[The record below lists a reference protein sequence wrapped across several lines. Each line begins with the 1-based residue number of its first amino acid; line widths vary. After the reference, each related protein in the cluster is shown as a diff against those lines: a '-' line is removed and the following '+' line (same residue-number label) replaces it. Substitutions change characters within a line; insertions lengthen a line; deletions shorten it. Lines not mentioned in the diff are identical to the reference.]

1 MAQLT
6 SNTTAFI
13 ESQQYSQFILDNLH
27 DYLLPEGMYRD
38 VTDFGSGTTLNIKT
52 VGTVT
57 LQDAAEDTPLNFTN
71 IDTGTITLAITDYI
85 GDAWKVSDDLRED
98 GSQVDTLMAM
108 RAMES
113 TRSLGENHETRF
125 LAVADAAQDKTG
137 GASGL
142 NLVNARPHRWIAGG
156 DGVTTRTV
164 ALADFVNMK
173 LAFDKANAPAG
184 GRIAIVDPI
193 VEATLNTLISATT
206 VVNNTPQ
213 FQGVLNEGF
222 ARDHRFVRNIMGWDI
237 YTSNFL
243 PSLAA
248 TETINGA
255 AYALAGGAGGDAV
268 TAAVGDKANL
278 FMCVAD
284 DSCKPVMHAW
294 RRAPQ
299 TEGWR
304 AEEERA
310 DKYQVTSRFGF
321 GVQRL
326 DTLGVILTDS
336 ATY

>member
-1 MAQLT
+1 MAHNT
-6 SNTTAFI
+6 ANTTAFI

-71 IDTGTITLAITDYI
+71 IDTGNITLSITDYI
-85 GDAWKVSDDLRED
+85 GDAWKVTDDLRED

-113 TRSLGENHETRF
+113 TRALGENHEGRC
-125 LAVADAAQDKTG
+125 LAVANGGQTAAD
-137 GASGL
+137 L
-142 NLVNARPHRWIAGG
+142 NLVNGRPHRWVAGG
-156 DGVTTRTV
+156 SGAATRNV
-164 ALADFVNMK
+164 VLADFVSMK
-173 LAFDKANAPAG
+173 LAFDKANAPAS

-193 VEATLNTLISATT
+193 VEATLNSLISQTS

-243 PSLAA
+243 PSLTA
-248 TETINGA
+248 TEAINGA
-255 AYALAGGAGGDAV
+255 AYDLAND
-268 TAAVGDKANL
+268 TAEVGDKANI

-304 AEEERA
+304 DQEERA

-321 GVQRL
+321 GVQRA
-326 DTLGVILTDS
+326 DTLGVLLTDE

>member
-1 MAQLT
+1 MAHLT
-6 SNTTAFI
+6 ENTTAFI
-13 ESQQYSQFILDNLH
+13 EAQQYSQFILDNLH

-71 IDTGTITLAITDYI
+71 IDTGTITLGITDYI
-85 GDAWKVSDDLRED
+85 GDAWKVTDDLRED

-125 LAVADAAQDKTG
+125 LGTANAGQTAAD
-137 GASGL
+137 L
-142 NLVNARPHRWIAGG
+142 NLVNNRPHRWIAGG
-156 DGVTTRTV
+156 DAATTRNIV
-164 ALADFVNMK
+164 LADFVSMK

-193 VEATLNTLISATT
+193 VEATLNTLISQTS

-243 PSLAA
+243 PSLTAA
-248 TETINGA
+248 EAINGA
-255 AYALAGGAGGDAV
+255 AYSLAND
-268 TAAVGDKANL
+268 TAEIGDKANI

-304 AEEERA
+304 DQEERA

-321 GVQRL
+321 GVQRA

>member
-71 IDTGTITLAITDYI
+71 IDTGNITLAITDYI
-85 GDAWKVSDDLRED
+85 GDAWKVTDDLRED

-113 TRSLGENHETRF
+113 TRALGENHEGRF
-125 LAVADAAQDKTG
+125 LSVANAGQTAANV
-137 GASGL
+137 
-142 NLVNARPHRWIAGG
+142 NLVNGRPHRFVAGG
-156 DGVTTRTV
+156 AGGTSRNVI
-164 ALADFVNMK
+164 LADFVAMK
-173 LAFDKANAPAG
+173 LSFDKANAPAS

-243 PSLAA
+243 PSLTA
-248 TETINGA
+248 TEAINGA
-255 AYALAGGAGGDAV
+255 AFDLAND
-268 TAAVGDKANL
+268 TAEIGDKANI

-304 AEEERA
+304 DQEERA

-321 GVQRL
+321 GVQRA
-326 DTLGVILTDS
+326 DTLGVILTDD

>member
-27 DYLLPEGMYRD
+27 DYLLPEGMWRD

-113 TRSLGENHETRF
+113 TRALGENHESRF
-125 LAVADAAQDKTG
+125 LATANSAQTAA
-137 GASGL
+137 GL
-142 NLVNARPHRWIAGG
+142 NLVNARPHRWVGSAAANAHTI
-156 DGVTTRTV
+156 T
-164 ALADFVNMK
+164 LADFVAMK
-173 LAFDKANAPAG
+173 LSFDKANAPAG

-193 VEATLNTLISATT
+193 VEATLNSLISVQT
-206 VVNNTPQ
+206 VVDNTPQ
-213 FQGVLNEGF
+213 FVGILNEGF
-222 ARDHRFVRNIMGWDI
+222 ARDHKFVRNIMGWDV
-237 YTSNFL
+237 YTSNFV
-243 PSLAA
+243 PS
-248 TETINGA
+248 I
-255 AYALAGGAGGDAV
+255 
-268 TAAVGDKANL
+268 TAAEAINASGYGLTSETAAIGDKANV

-321 GVQRL
+321 GAQRV
-326 DTLGVILTDS
+326 DTLGVILTDDT
-336 ATY
+336 TY

>member
-1 MAQLT
+1 MSQLT
-6 SNTTAFI
+6 SNTSAFI
-13 ESQQYSQFILDNLH
+13 EAQQYSQFILDNLH
-27 DYLLPEGMYRD
+27 DYLLPEGMWRD

-71 IDTGTITLAITDYI
+71 IDTGTINLTITDYI

-113 TRSLGENHETRF
+113 TRALGENHEGRF
-125 LAVADAAQDKTG
+125 LGTANNGQTAA
-137 GASGL
+137 
-142 NLVNARPHRWIAGG
+142 NLDFVNGRPHRWVAGG
-156 DGVTTRTV
+156 SGGTSRNIV
-164 ALADFVNMK
+164 LADFVSMK
-173 LAFDKANAPAG
+173 LAFDKANAPAS

-193 VEATLNTLISATT
+193 VEATLNSLISQTS

-243 PSLAA
+243 PSLTA
-248 TETINGA
+248 TEVIDGST
-255 AYALAGGAGGDAV
+255 YDLAND
-268 TAAVGDKANL
+268 TAEIGDKANV

-304 AEEERA
+304 DNEERA

-321 GVQRL
+321 GVQRA
-326 DTLGVILTDS
+326 DTLGVILTDDS
-336 ATY
+336 TY

>member
-71 IDTGTITLAITDYI
+71 IDTGNITLAITDYI
-85 GDAWKVSDDLRED
+85 GDAWKVTDDLRED

-113 TRSLGENHETRF
+113 TRALGENHEGRF
-125 LAVADAAQDKTG
+125 LSVANAGQTAANV
-137 GASGL
+137 
-142 NLVNARPHRWIAGG
+142 NLVNGRPHRWVAGG
-156 DGVTTRTV
+156 AGAATRNV
-164 ALADFVNMK
+164 VLADFVSMK
-173 LAFDKANAPAG
+173 LAFDKANAPAS

-193 VEATLNTLISATT
+193 VEATLNSLISQTS

-243 PSLAA
+243 PSLTVA
-248 TETINGA
+248 ETINGA
-255 AYALAGGAGGDAV
+255 AYDLAND
-268 TAAVGDKANL
+268 TAEVGDKANV

-304 AEEERA
+304 DQEERA

-321 GVQRL
+321 GVQRA
-326 DTLGVILTDS
+326 DTLGVLLTDD

>member
-1 MAQLT
+1 MAHT
-6 SNTTAFI
+6 TANTTAFI

-71 IDTGTITLAITDYI
+71 IDTGTITLSITDYI
-85 GDAWKVSDDLRED
+85 GDAWKVTDDLRED
-98 GSQVDTLMAM
+98 GSQVDQLMAM

-113 TRSLGENHETRF
+113 TRALGENHEGRF
-125 LAVADAAQDKTG
+125 LAVANGGQTAAN
-137 GASGL
+137 L
-142 NLVNARPHRWIAGG
+142 NLVNGRPHRFVAGG
-156 DGVTTRTV
+156 KSATSRNVVLG
-164 ALADFVNMK
+164 DFVAMK
-173 LAFDKANAPAG
+173 LAFDKANAPAS

-193 VEATLNTLISATT
+193 VEATLNTLISQTS

-243 PSLAA
+243 PSLTA
-248 TETINGA
+248 TEAIDGS
-255 AYALAGGAGGDAV
+255 AYDLAND
-268 TAAVGDKANL
+268 TAEVGDKANI

-304 AEEERA
+304 DQEERA

-321 GVQRL
+321 GVQRA
-326 DTLGVILTDS
+326 DTLGVLLTDE

>member
-1 MAQLT
+1 MAHLT
-6 SNTTAFI
+6 ENTTAFI

-71 IDTGTITLAITDYI
+71 IDTGTITLGITDYI
-85 GDAWKVSDDLRED
+85 GDAWKVTDDLRED

-125 LAVADAAQDKTG
+125 LGTANAGQTAAD
-137 GASGL
+137 L
-142 NLVNARPHRWIAGG
+142 NLVNNRPHRWIAGG
-156 DGVTTRTV
+156 DAATTRNIV
-164 ALADFVNMK
+164 LADFVSMK

-193 VEATLNTLISATT
+193 VEATLNTLISQTS

-243 PSLAA
+243 PSLTASEA
-248 TETINGA
+248 IDGA
-255 AYALAGGAGGDAV
+255 AYSLAND
-268 TAAVGDKANL
+268 TAEIGDKANI

-304 AEEERA
+304 DQEERA

-321 GVQRL
+321 GVQRA